1 MGVGCNR
8 RNGCIPA
15 ETKDGA
21 GGASV
26 PLEAVLARDIL
37 TLTGVLGHLAMNY
50 LLEVYLG
57 VPSYHICPLVCLLVG
72 QLGFLFP

>member
-15 ETKDGA
+15 KTKDGA

-37 TLTGVLGHLAMNY
+37 TLTGVLGHLGLY
-50 LLEVYLG
+50 DL
-57 VPSYHICPLVCLLVG
+57 
-72 QLGFLFP
+72 